1 MAWITADY
9 SKKAVKRAGEC
20 LINEDA
26 SDDAVSSAMD
36 VLSNWRSAHAYPM
49 HAVLIFL
56 RNQSAKIDA
65 NSIVVQRLKRTPSI
79 VGKLKRIDGI
89 KLHRMQDISGCR
101 SVVASIRK
109 VRALRDSIV
118 NSRTRHKLHR
128 EDDYISQP
136 KVSGYRG
143 VHLVYKYNGRKNEYQ
158 DYFVE
163 IQIRSKVQH
172 AWATAVEVV
181 EHFTKQALKSSQGNK
196 DWLDFF
202 RYASAEFSKLENST
216 VDPGLAGTD
225 TYAEMKRLEQKL
237 NAKVRLNAFTVSTQ
251 FIAERSD
258 RKSDYFLLELTEH
271 ASKIQVTQFP
281 PETLGQATQQYIEC
295 EKKAKEQPEYDVV
308 LVSASSVHSLM
319 AAYPNYFAD
328 SKDFLGYLDR
338 TIQRYEETKNAT
350 KKGDR
355 PQF

>member
-1 MAWITADY
+1 MAWIIAEY

-20 LINEDA
+20 LIDEDA
-26 SDDAVSSAMD
+26 SDDEISAAMD

-65 NSIVVQRLKRTPSI
+65 KSIVVQRLKRTPSI
-79 VGKLKRIDGI
+79 VGKLKRIDGM

-101 SVVASIRK
+101 SVVSNINK

-118 NSRTRHKLHR
+118 GSRTRHKLHR
-128 EDDYISQP
+128 EDDYITQP
-136 KVSGYRG
+136 KTSGYRG
-143 VHLVYKYNGRKNEYQ
+143 VHLVYKYNGQKTSYQ

-163 IQIRSKVQH
+163 IQLRSKIQH

-181 EHFTKQALKSSQGNK
+181 EHFTRQALKASQGNK

-202 RYASAEFSKLENST
+202 RYASAEFSKLENSAI
-216 VDPGLAGTD
+216 DPALAGTD
-225 TYAEMKRLEQKL
+225 TYAELLRLEQKL
-237 NAKVRLNAFTVSTQ
+237 NARVRLNAFTVSTQ
-251 FIAERSD
+251 FISERSD

-271 ASKIQVTQFP
+271 ASQIQVTQFP
-281 PETLGQATQQYIEC
+281 PELLGQATQKYIEC
-295 EKKAKEQPEYDVV
+295 EKKAKAQPEYDVV
-308 LVSASSVHSLM
+308 LVSASSVHNLM

-328 SKDFLGYLDR
+328 SKGFLRHLEQV
-338 TIQRYEETKNAT
+338 IQRHES
-350 KKGDR
+350 
-355 PQF
+355 